1 MLRLWRR
8 RSGPARWR
16 EWKATLSR
24 IFQVFDETLSVCWQT
39 FWLWL
44 RDTVS
49 ITDEVFPHE
58 GAVALIDR
66 DHHNERE
73 KSARGLSQGLT
84 HYGDAGFAR
93 YLRRSF
99 AKSMGYSAEALDRP
113 VVGIAYPPSGYSNC
127 HRHFPELLEAVKRG
141 VTAAGGLP
149 LEFPTIALPEVFLAP
164 TSLKYRNLMS
174 MDTEEMIRAQP
185 MDSVILMGGCDKTVP
200 AQLMGAAA
208 CDVPAIQ
215 LVGGPMMTGTYRG
228 ERLGACTDC
237 RRFWAMYRAG
247 TITDEEINEIEDNLA
262 TTAGTCPVM
271 GTASTMACIAEAL
284 GMALPES
291 AGAPAVHADRLRI
304 AEATGL
310 AAYRLIESGITPAQV
325 ITERSVENALRVL
338 LAIGGSTNAVIHLTA
353 IAGRLGVSVK
363 LERLNELSDD
373 TPVIVNLKPTGEHYM
388 QDFFAAGGV
397 GAVLNELKGKLHLD
411 CITVTGESL
420 GERITRSDAKPVD
433 RRVIAPHD
441 NPIEAVGGLISLFGT
456 LAPRGAV
463 LKRSAADTRLFEKE
477 GTAVVFSSLDDL
489 AQRIDDPD
497 LPVSADSFLILQ
509 NAGPTSEAAM
519 PEAGYLPIPRK
530 LAAQGVKDMVRISDA
545 RMSGTA
551 YGTIVLH
558 VAPDAASGG
567 PLSLVR
573 DGDRIRLSVRDRCLD
588 LLVDEAIL
596 NQRRKESADELNV
609 PRSRRGYARLYETS
623 ILQADEGCD
632 FDFLTAADR

>member
-1 MLRLWRR
+1 M
-8 RSGPARWR
+8 
-16 EWKATLSR
+16 K
-24 IFQVFDETLSVCWQT
+24 
-39 FWLWL
+39 
-44 RDTVS
+44 
-49 ITDEVFPHE
+49 
-58 GAVALIDR
+58 
-66 DHHNERE
+66 E
-73 KSARGLSQGLT
+73 KNQPGGLSQGLT

-247 TITDEEINEIEDNLA
+247 TISDEEINEIEDNLA

-420 GERITRSDAKPVD
+420 DERITRSGAKPVD

-596 NQRRKESADELNV
+596 SQRRKESADEMSA
-609 PRSRRGYARLYETS
+609 PQPQRGYARLYQTS

-632 FDFLTAADR
+632 FDFLTATTR